1 MSCLCIAGI
10 KSIISCLHTVNL
22 NFYFLT
28 IKHIQLVLWCKAW
41 AANKKT
47 GSSASQANI
56 EVKIRDAVPL
66 SGSDKLNLGSF
77 PHGSSAIQR
86 STSLFSMSVCALW
99 LDGALANVLCFGYK
113 LWFILAVL
121 PHPERDVPI
130 AFLFQ
135 ILHNAFRWVG
145 LTPATWQITSTEVSA
160 MTIITAVENI
170 KEARGDHL
178 KFWAAH

>member
-1 MSCLCIAGI
+1 
-10 KSIISCLHTVNL
+10 
-22 NFYFLT
+22 
-28 IKHIQLVLWCKAW
+28 
-41 AANKKT
+41 
-47 GSSASQANI
+47 
-56 EVKIRDAVPL
+56 
-66 SGSDKLNLGSF
+66 
-77 PHGSSAIQR
+77 
-86 STSLFSMSVCALW
+86 MSVCALW

-178 KFWAAH
+178 NFWAAR